1 MDSRIFR
8 IFLILVFQN
17 ECGSAGGQANR
28 PGLSESRRK
37 PDMKDALSNMK
48 SNNFFEL
55 YQVQVSDNPVKHEYL
70 KEVFIA
76 AIEDGHWRDGE
87 SSPPSRRWRR
97 WFRSVSERFK
107 RPSARWSAAG
117 TSREKRGWDVH
128 YSQREALGEP
138 WIYRVLSVDGTR
150 FVPMT
155 STVLRRIQIESDAL
169 WAHWLRGDANDCEI
183 VRLDRKIV
191 AEDYAFISQYF
202 ADVNRFPYFMEADLD
217 SMKGENFV
225 QLTKKIYKV
234 SASNVIV
241 GSHRGASKEHRRRAR
256 YVWKGLWHPCGNN
269 GEHLRRS
276 RTVLC
281 LMPSI
286 IRKTSTAAD
295 QSHRDIPSDAHH
307 GGHRARRQLIHA
319 SRGLARNRPM
329 GRLSAIA
336 GRAAGRPPMP

>member
-1 MDSRIFR
+1 MRLR
-8 IFLILVFQN
+8 R
-17 ECGSAGGQANR
+17 GGQANR

-76 AIEDGHWRDGE
+76 AIEDGYWRDGE
-87 SSPPSRRWRR
+87 KFPTEQEMAALVPFSLGTIQKAVGSLVSSGYVQR
-97 WFRSVSERFK
+97 K
-107 RPSARWSAAG
+107 RGAG
-117 TSREKRGWDVH
+117 TFIIPREKR
-128 YSQREALGEP
+128 LGEP

-225 QLTKKIYKV
+225 QLTKNIYKV
-234 SASNVIV
+234 SASNVIKSV
-241 GSHRGASKEHRRRAR
+241 
-256 YVWKGLWHPCGNN
+256 
-269 GEHLRRS
+269 
-276 RTVLC
+276 RTVALPKSIVGELDMSGKVYGTHVEIMGSTSAGQPVFYQQLFLPAGGLRLC
-281 LMPSI
+281 I
-286 IRKTSTAAD
+286 
-295 QSHRDIPSDAHH
+295 
-307 GGHRARRQLIHA
+307 
-319 SRGLARNRPM
+319 
-329 GRLSAIA
+329 
-336 GRAAGRPPMP
+336 

>member
-1 MDSRIFR
+1 
-8 IFLILVFQN
+8 
-17 ECGSAGGQANR
+17 
-28 PGLSESRRK
+28 
-37 PDMKDALSNMK
+37 MKDALSNMK

-87 SSPPSRRWRR
+87 KFPTEQEMAALVPFSLGTIQKAVGSLVSSGYVQR
-97 WFRSVSERFK
+97 
-107 RPSARWSAAG
+107 
-117 TSREKRGWDVH
+117 KRGWDVH

-234 SASNVIV
+234 SASNVIKSV
-241 GSHRGASKEHRRRAR
+241 
-256 YVWKGLWHPCGNN
+256 
-269 GEHLRRS
+269 
-276 RTVLC
+276 RTVALPKSIVGELDMSGKVYGTHVEIMGSTSAGQPVFYQQLFLPAGGLRLC
-281 LMPSI
+281 I
-286 IRKTSTAAD
+286 
-295 QSHRDIPSDAHH
+295 
-307 GGHRARRQLIHA
+307 
-319 SRGLARNRPM
+319 
-329 GRLSAIA
+329 
-336 GRAAGRPPMP
+336 

>member
-87 SSPPSRRWRR
+87 KFPTEQEMAALVPFSL
-97 WFRSVSERFK
+97 ERFK

-128 YSQREALGEP
+128 YSQRSAWGAMDLSSALG
-138 WIYRVLSVDGTR
+138 
-150 FVPMT
+150 
-155 STVLRRIQIESDAL
+155 
-169 WAHWLRGDANDCEI
+169 
-183 VRLDRKIV
+183 
-191 AEDYAFISQYF
+191 
-202 ADVNRFPYFMEADLD
+202 
-217 SMKGENFV
+217 
-225 QLTKKIYKV
+225 
-234 SASNVIV
+234 
-241 GSHRGASKEHRRRAR
+241 
-256 YVWKGLWHPCGNN
+256 
-269 GEHLRRS
+269 
-276 RTVLC
+276 
-281 LMPSI
+281 
-286 IRKTSTAAD
+286 
-295 QSHRDIPSDAHH
+295 
-307 GGHRARRQLIHA
+307 
-319 SRGLARNRPM
+319 
-329 GRLSAIA
+329 
-336 GRAAGRPPMP
+336 

>member
-87 SSPPSRRWRR
+87 KFPTEQEMAALVPFSLGTIQKAVGSLVSSGYVQR
-97 WFRSVSERFK
+97 K
-107 RPSARWSAAG
+107 RGAG
-117 TSREKRGWDVH
+117 TFIIP
-128 YSQREALGEP
+128 REALGEP

-234 SASNVIV
+234 SASNVIKSV
-241 GSHRGASKEHRRRAR
+241 
-256 YVWKGLWHPCGNN
+256 
-269 GEHLRRS
+269 
-276 RTVLC
+276 RTVALPKSIVGELDMSGKVYGTHVEIMGSTSAGQPVFYQQLFLPAGGLRLC
-281 LMPSI
+281 I
-286 IRKTSTAAD
+286 
-295 QSHRDIPSDAHH
+295 
-307 GGHRARRQLIHA
+307 
-319 SRGLARNRPM
+319 
-329 GRLSAIA
+329 
-336 GRAAGRPPMP
+336 

>member
-1 MDSRIFR
+1 
-8 IFLILVFQN
+8 
-17 ECGSAGGQANR
+17 
-28 PGLSESRRK
+28 
-37 PDMKDALSNMK
+37 
-48 SNNFFEL
+48 
-55 YQVQVSDNPVKHEYL
+55 
-70 KEVFIA
+70 
-76 AIEDGHWRDGE
+76 
-87 SSPPSRRWRR
+87 
-97 WFRSVSERFK
+97 
-107 RPSARWSAAG
+107 
-117 TSREKRGWDVH
+117 
-128 YSQREALGEP
+128 
-138 WIYRVLSVDGTR
+138 
-150 FVPMT
+150 MT

-234 SASNVIV
+234 SASNVIKSVRTVALPKSIV
-241 GSHRGASKEHRRRAR
+241 GELDMSGKVYGTHVEIMGAPPPGSRFSTSSCSCPRAGCVCASEFQRRRF
-256 YVWKGLWHPCGNN
+256 
-269 GEHLRRS
+269 LRGRPPGRLPWRRVGCAEGYWLDIRPRRCPRCLRAHGPRLRPWVS
-276 RTVLC
+276 RANAPRTVLC